1 MEGKTAYGPY
11 EAVTLGIQLE
21 DDGYTFYSAV
31 AEASVDHRVKDLFKF
46 LADAEIEHKRVIR
59 EEIEPLFTPD
69 WYREED
75 QQPLADYLK
84 DIEEQPVFPEP
95 DKAVEFAKSMK
106 NAHRA
111 IDIGILAEERA
122 RDYFA
127 FLRDAT
133 QDKLGKDIFQR
144 LQAGRER
151 ASQNGFYLLGCMFF
165 DKSG

>member
-1 MEGKTAYGPY
+1 MERQTAYGPY

-21 DDGYTFYSAV
+21 DDGYSFYSAV
-31 AEASVDHRVKDLFKF
+31 AEAAVDHRVKNLFSY

-59 EEIEPLFTPD
+59 EEIEPLFTPE

-75 QQPLADYLK
+75 QQLMSDYLRGV
-84 DIEEQPVFPEP
+84 EEQPVFPEP
-95 DKAVEFAKSMK
+95 DKAVEFARNMK
-106 NAHRA
+106 DAHRA

-133 QDKLGKDIFQR
+133 QDQEGRNIFQR
-144 LQAGRER
+144 LYLEEIKHLELL
-151 ASQNGFYLLGCMFF
+151 QNLRKEL
-165 DKSG
+165 

>member
-1 MEGKTAYGPY
+1 MERQSAYGPY

-31 AEASVDHRVKDLFKF
+31 AKASIDHRVKNLFSY
-46 LADAEIEHKRVIR
+46 LADAEIEHRRVIR
-59 EEIEPLFTPD
+59 EEIEPLFIPE

-75 QQPLADYLK
+75 QQLMSEYLR

-106 NAHRA
+106 DVHRA

-127 FLRDAT
+127 FLRDKT
-133 QDKLGKDIFQR
+133 QDAEGKSIFQR
-144 LQAGRER
+144 LHLEEIKHLELLQSLREEI
-151 ASQNGFYLLGCMFF
+151 
-165 DKSG
+165 

>member
-31 AEASVDHRVKDLFKF
+31 AKASVDHRVKELFTY

-75 QQPLADYLK
+75 QQMLAEYLK
-84 DIEEQPVFPEP
+84 DVQKQPVFPEP
-95 DKAVEFAKSMK
+95 DKAVEFARNMK
-106 NAHRA
+106 VVHRA

-133 QDKLGKDIFQR
+133 GDKEGKDIFHR
-144 LQAGRER
+144 LHLEEIKHLELL
-151 ASQNGFYLLGCMFF
+151 QNLRKEF
-165 DKSG
+165 

>member
-1 MEGKTAYGPY
+1 MERQTAYGPY

-31 AEASVDHRVKDLFKF
+31 AKASLDHRVKDLFSY

-59 EEIEPLFTPD
+59 EEVEPLFTPE
-69 WYREED
+69 WYRDED
-75 QQPLADYLK
+75 QQLLADYLR
-84 DIEEQPVFPEP
+84 DVEQQPVFPEP
-95 DKAVEFAKSMK
+95 DKAVEFAKNMK
-106 NAHRA
+106 DAHRA

-133 QDKLGKDIFQR
+133 QDKEGKAIFQR
-144 LQAGRER
+144 LHLEEIKHLE
-151 ASQNGFYLLGCMFF
+151 LLQDLRKEM
-165 DKSG
+165 

>member
-1 MEGKTAYGPY
+1 MERKKAYGPY

-31 AEASVDHRVKDLFKF
+31 AKASVDHRVKELFSF

-75 QQPLADYLK
+75 QQLLAEYLK
-84 DIEEQPVFPEP
+84 SVEEQPIFPEP
-95 DKAVEFAKSMK
+95 DKAVVFAKNMK
-106 NAHRA
+106 DAHRA

-133 QDKLGKDIFQR
+133 QDQEGKDIFQR
-144 LQAGRER
+144 LHLEEIKHLE
-151 ASQNGFYLLGCMFF
+151 LLL
-165 DKSG
+165 DLKKEVD

>member
-1 MEGKTAYGPY
+1 MESKTAYGPY

-31 AEASVDHRVKDLFKF
+31 ANASVDHRVKNLFNF
-46 LADAEIEHKRVIR
+46 LAEAEIEHKRVIR
-59 EEIEPLFTPD
+59 EEIEPLFTPE

-75 QQPLADYLK
+75 QQLMADYLK
-84 DIEEQPVFPEP
+84 DVEEQPVFPAP
-95 DKAVEFAKSMK
+95 DKAVEFAKNMK
-106 NAHRA
+106 DGHRA

-133 QDKLGKDIFQR
+133 QDQQGKDIFQR
-144 LQAGRER
+144 L
-151 ASQNGFYLLGCMFF
+151 YLEEIKHLELLQ
-165 DKSG
+165 DLRKEL

>member
-1 MEGKTAYGPY
+1 MERKTAYGPY

-31 AEASVDHRVKDLFKF
+31 AEASVDYRVKDLFKF

-59 EEIEPLFTPD
+59 EEIEPQFAPD

-75 QQPLADYLK
+75 QQLLAEYLRTV
-84 DIEEQPVFPEP
+84 DEQPIFPEP
-95 DKAVEFAKSMK
+95 DKAVVFAKNMK
-106 NAHRA
+106 DAHRA

-127 FLRDAT
+127 FLRDTT
-133 QDKLGKDIFQR
+133 QDQEGKDIFQR
-144 LQAGRER
+144 LHLEEIKHLDM
-151 ASQNGFYLLGCMFF
+151 LLELKKEI
-165 DKSG
+165 D

>member
-1 MEGKTAYGPY
+1 MERQTAYGPY

-21 DDGYTFYSAV
+21 DDGYAFYSAV
-31 AEASVDHRVKDLFKF
+31 AKASVDHRVKDLFKY

-75 QQPLADYLK
+75 QQLMSDYLR
-84 DIEEQPVFPEP
+84 DVEQQPVFPDP

-106 NAHRA
+106 DAHRA
-111 IDIGILAEERA
+111 VDIGILAEERA

-133 QDKLGKDIFQR
+133 QDEQGKSIFQR
-144 LQAGRER
+144 L
-151 ASQNGFYLLGCMFF
+151 YLEEIKHLELLENL
-165 DKSG
+165 KKEL

>member
-1 MEGKTAYGPY
+1 MERNKAYGPY

-21 DDGYTFYSAV
+21 DDGFRFYSAV
-31 AEASVDHRVKDLFKF
+31 AKASVDHRVKELFSY

-59 EEIEPLFTPD
+59 DEIEPLFTPE
-69 WYREED
+69 WYREAD
-75 QQPLADYLK
+75 QQLMADYLR
-84 DIEEQPVFPEP
+84 DVEEQPVFPEP
-95 DKAVEFAKSMK
+95 DKAVEFAKNMK

-133 QDKLGKDIFQR
+133 QDQEGKDIFQR
-144 LQAGRER
+144 LYLEEIKHLELL
-151 ASQNGFYLLGCMFF
+151 QNLR
-165 DKSG
+165 KEI

>member
-31 AEASVDHRVKDLFKF
+31 AKASADHRVKDLFTY

-69 WYREED
+69 WYRDED
-75 QQPLADYLK
+75 QQMLAEYLRGV
-84 DIEEQPVFPEP
+84 EQQPVFPEP
-95 DKAVEFAKSMK
+95 DKAMEFARNMK
-106 NAHRA
+106 EAHRA

-133 QDKLGKDIFQR
+133 QDQEGKDIFQR
-144 LQAGRER
+144 LYLEEIKHLKLL
-151 ASQNGFYLLGCMFF
+151 QNLRKEL
-165 DKSG
+165 

>member
-1 MEGKTAYGPY
+1 MEGKAAYGPY

-21 DDGYTFYSAV
+21 DDGYIFYSAV
-31 AEASVDHRVKDLFKF
+31 AKASADHRVKDLFAY

-69 WYREED
+69 WYRDED
-75 QQPLADYLK
+75 QQMLAEYLR
-84 DIEEQPVFPEP
+84 DVEQQPVFPEP
-95 DKAVEFAKSMK
+95 DKAVEFARNMK
-106 NAHRA
+106 EAHRA

-133 QDKLGKDIFQR
+133 QDQEGRDIFQR
-144 LQAGRER
+144 LYLEEIKHLELL
-151 ASQNGFYLLGCMFF
+151 QNLRKEF
-165 DKSG
+165 

>member
-1 MEGKTAYGPY
+1 MERKTAYGPY

-31 AEASVDHRVKDLFKF
+31 AEASVNHRVKDLFKF

-59 EEIEPLFTPD
+59 EEIEPLFTPN

-75 QQPLADYLK
+75 QQLLADYLK
-84 DIEEQPVFPEP
+84 SVEEQPVFPDPE
-95 DKAVEFAKSMK
+95 KAVEFARSMK
-106 NAHRA
+106 YARRA
-111 IDIGILAEERA
+111 IDIGILAEEKA

-133 QDKLGKDIFQR
+133 QDEQGKDIFHQ
-144 LQAGRER
+144 L
-151 ASQNGFYLLGCMFF
+151 YLEEIKHL
-165 DKSG
+165 DLLLDLKKEID

>member
-1 MEGKTAYGPY
+1 MERQSAYGPY

-21 DDGYTFYSAV
+21 DDGYIFYSAV
-31 AEASVDHRVKDLFKF
+31 AKASVDHRVKNLFSY

-59 EEIEPLFTPD
+59 EEIEPLFVPE

-75 QQPLADYLK
+75 QQLMSEYLR

-95 DKAVEFAKSMK
+95 DKAVEFAKNMK
-106 NAHRA
+106 DVHRA

-127 FLRDAT
+127 FLRDRT
-133 QDKLGKDIFQR
+133 QDAEGKNIFQR
-144 LQAGRER
+144 LHLEEIKHLELL
-151 ASQNGFYLLGCMFF
+151 QNLR
-165 DKSG
+165 KEI